1 MRRKS
6 ILVLV
11 TAILCFALYNSRE
24 CLILILHLLLGG
36 LAIAFSG
43 WLLGLVRNLTNRLS
57 TPRRNSPRP
66 SEFA

>member
-11 TAILCFALYNSRE
+11 TAILCFALSNVRAD
-24 CLILILHLLLGG
+24 LILNLLLGS

-43 WLLGLVRNLTNRLS
+43 WLLHKHRTS
-57 TPRRNSPRP
+57 S
-66 SEFA
+66 SA